1 MYERMKAVMSNFVT
15 LLVEDDSLQ
24 RELMANALAGEGFEV
39 VECTTA
45 EAAEAIVAST
55 GADLLA
61 LVTDQ
66 NLAGEMTGTELAA
79 YARER
84 HPHLSIVVMSGSTV
98 ASLPKDAVFLQK
110 PFLPCKLLEAIR
122 PN

>member
-1 MYERMKAVMSNFVT
+1 MSNFVT

-24 RELMANALAGEGFEV
+24 RELMANELAGEGFEV

-45 EAAEAIVAST
+45 EAAEAIIAST
-55 GADLLA
+55 GADLIA
-61 LVTDQ
+61 LITDQ

-79 YARER
+79 YASER
-84 HPHLSIVVMSGSTV
+84 HPHLSIVVMSGSII
-98 ASLPKDAVFLQK
+98 AWLPKDTVFLQK
-110 PFLPCKLLEAIR
+110 PFLPCKLLDAIR

>member
-1 MYERMKAVMSNFVT
+1 MYKRMKAVMSNFVT

-45 EAAEAIVAST
+45 EAAEAIVTST
-55 GADLLA
+55 GADLLV

-66 NLAGEMTGTELAA
+66 NLAGAMTGAELAA
-79 YARER
+79 YARDR
-84 HPHLSIVVMSGSTV
+84 HPQLSIIVMSGSTV
-98 ASLPKDAVFLQK
+98 ASLPEDTVFLQK
-110 PFLPCKLLEAIR
+110 PFLPRKLLEVIR

>member
-1 MYERMKAVMSNFVT
+1 MKAVMSNFVT

-84 HPHLSIVVMSGSTV
+84 HLHLSIVMSGSTV

-122 PN
+122 P